1 MSSLQNNNITVQ
13 VSGLVLT
20 LILAIGL
27 VGIPKALAQPPYNV
41 ISDASAEQT
50 DGKMKLTATAEGDI
64 AKKPD
69 DYIDSVPVFGYA
81 WLDGN
86 EAIVAAIHPTFDDS
100 AQNPKSWHTHPV
112 TLDGDNCITKLGT
125 SQGGISI
132 KGDIITLQI
141 ATKQAGNI
149 NPDTAASFEVHPDD
163 NCEPPEGTDNGLK
176 VTVLSDV
183 SIP

>member
-1 MSSLQNNNITVQ
+1 VSSLQNNNITAQ

-27 VGIPKALAQPPYNV
+27 VGIPKALAQAYNV

-50 DGKMKLTATAEGDI
+50 DGKIKLTVTAEGDI

-81 WLDGN
+81 WLEGGKGV
-86 EAIVAAIHPTFDDS
+86 VAAIHPSFDDS

-112 TLDGDNCITKLGT
+112 TIAGNGCIEKLGT

-132 KGDIITLQI
+132 NGDTLTLQI
-141 ATKQAGNI
+141 SVKQADNI
-149 NPDTAASFEVHPDD
+149 DPSKAASFEVHE
-163 NCEPPEGTDNGLK
+163 EPSCPPVEGGDARLK
-176 VTVLSDV
+176 VTVISEV